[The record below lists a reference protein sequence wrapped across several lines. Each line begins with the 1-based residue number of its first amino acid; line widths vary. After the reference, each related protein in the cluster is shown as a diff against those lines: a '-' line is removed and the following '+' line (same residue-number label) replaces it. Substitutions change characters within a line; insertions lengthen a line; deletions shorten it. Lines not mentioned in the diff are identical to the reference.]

1 MNNLNEFQFIYFSFI
16 HWILFREREE
26 EKIHLAMC
34 CCDGCELFSGYLHC
48 CVCVCNVKSITLT
61 FSNRRCVT
69 FPFSF
74 PFKCYKNFAVLF
86 SWFLVR
92 KTFTALVLTFRS
104 NFIEPQRPNSVKNIM
119 PFINNRKEKTNK
131 YYSPFQFT
139 INDMVFVQFKHFR
152 WMSS

>member
-1 MNNLNEFQFIYFSFI
+1 
-16 HWILFREREE
+16 
-26 EKIHLAMC
+26 MC